1 MIVLNQRYS
10 YQDIFTSM
18 QILSG
23 RYPEF
28 TVCRIIG
35 NSHDDRQIPMMR
47 VGMGMDTLI
56 CTSGIHGRENINPV
70 LLLRMIDEYANAYRT
85 HQEIEGLSAFELLNK
100 YSICFIPLLNPD
112 GYEIAMHGFEVIQ
125 NPILRKLCRFRKIS
139 PENWKYNARGVD
151 INRNFPSK
159 SYIQQQLMEYPA
171 SELETKALMRVFQ
184 DYDTVAYMD
193 FHSRGKIIY
202 YYRQAMPYTYNN
214 HSRHLAKRLQRACGY
229 RLGKKEEET
238 LSNLNGGNPVHFY
251 SELTSKPAITI
262 ETVEESEGFPIN
274 MTLQQ
279 ESYQQIHT
287 LPLTL
292 LASIAAER

>member
-23 RYPEF
+23 CYPEF

-35 NSHDDRQIPMMR
+35 TSYDDRAIPMMR
-47 VGMGMDTLI
+47 VGIGMETLV
-56 CTSGIHGRENINPV
+56 CTAGIHGRETINPV

-85 HQEIEGLSAFELLNK
+85 HQTIDGVSVFELLNR

-112 GYEIAMHGFEVIQ
+112 GYEIALHGFEVIA
-125 NPILRKLCRFRKIS
+125 NPLLRKLCRFRKIS
-139 PENWKYNARGVD
+139 SESWKYNARGVD
-151 INRNFPSK
+151 INRNFPCK

-171 SELETKALMRVFQ
+171 SELETKALMRIFQ
-184 DYDTVAYMD
+184 DYETVAYMD

-202 YYRQAMPYTYNN
+202 YYRQAMPHTYNS
-214 HSRHLAKRLQRACGY
+214 HSRHLAKNLQKACGY
-229 RLGKKEEET
+229 RLGKKEEEI
-238 LSNLNGGNPVHFY
+238 LSNMNGGNSVHFY
-251 SELTSKPAITI
+251 SELTSNPAITI
-262 ETVEESEGFPIN
+262 ETVDEEEGFPLN
-274 MTLQQ
+274 PMQQ
-279 ESYQQIHT
+279 TESYQQIHA

-292 LASIAAER
+292 LSSIALER